1 MALLRFSHSKL
12 NLFYMLNLPFNHTVA
27 LIIITVVVS
36 LLAFSNQKLMSRL
49 IFWPPAMQKGQY
61 DRFITHGFVH
71 ADGAHLLFNM
81 ITLFFFGSVIES
93 FYRQYFFNL
102 GFALFYLGGL
112 IFAILPSYLK
122 HKNDFQWASLG
133 ASGAV
138 SAVLFAY
145 ILFEP
150 WKLIFVFFI
159 PVPAIIFAVLY
170 VAYSIWSGKRGNSHI
185 NHSAH
190 LWGAAYGVV
199 VTILIE
205 PRVIPHFLNKLAQLP
220 F

>member
-1 MALLRFSHSKL
+1 
-12 NLFYMLNLPFNHTVA
+12 MLNLPFNHTVT
-27 LIIITVVVS
+27 IVIITVIIS
-36 LLAFSNQKLMSRL
+36 LIAFSNAKVMNRL
-49 IFWPPAMQKGQY
+49 IFWPPAIQKGQY
-61 DRFITHGFVH
+61 DRFISHGFIH
-71 ADGAHLLFNM
+71 ADGTHLLFNM

-93 FYRQYFFNL
+93 FYRQYLYEL
-102 GFALFYLGGL
+102 GFILFYLGGL
-112 IFAILPSYLK
+112 IAAIIPSYLK
-122 HKNDFQWASLG
+122 YKNDHRWASLG

-170 VAYSIWSGKRGNSHI
+170 VAYSVWSGKKGNSNV

-190 LWGAAYGVV
+190 LWGAAYGVLI
-199 VTILIE
+199 TILIE
-205 PRVIPHFLNKLAQLP
+205 PRLIPHFFSKLSELP

>member
-1 MALLRFSHSKL
+1 MSLFS
-12 NLFYMLNLPFNHTVA
+12 NHT
-27 LIIITVVVS
+27 LFIIIITVVVS
-36 LLAFSNQKLMSRL
+36 LLAWQSPQLMQRL
-49 IFWPPAMQKGQY
+49 IFYPPAVQRGQV
-61 DRFITHGFVH
+61 DRFVTHGFIH

-81 ITLFFFGSVIES
+81 ITLFFFGNIIES
-93 FYRQYFFNL
+93 FYRQFFYDM
-102 GFALFYLGGL
+102 GFVLFYLGGL
-112 IFAILPSYLK
+112 IVAILPSYLK
-122 HKNDFQWASLG
+122 HRHDVHWASLG

-145 ILFEP
+145 ILFQP
-150 WKLIFVFFI
+150 WNLIFVFFI

-170 VAYSIWSGKRGNSHI
+170 VAYSIWSGKRGNSNI

-199 VTILIE
+199 VTILLE
-205 PRVIPHFLNKLAQLP
+205 PRVIPHFLNQLTKLP

>member
-1 MALLRFSHSKL
+1 MFH
-12 NLFYMLNLPFNHTVA
+12 LPFNHSIT
-27 LIIITVVVS
+27 LIIITVIVS
-36 LLAFSNQKLMSRL
+36 LLAFSNQAVMNRL

-71 ADGAHLLFNM
+71 ADGTHLLFNM
-81 ITLFFFGSVIES
+81 ITLFFFGSAIEQ
-93 FYRQYFFNL
+93 FYRQYAFNM
-102 GFALFYLGGL
+102 GFVLFYLGAL
-112 IFAILPSYLK
+112 IFAILPSYIK
-122 HKNDFQWASLG
+122 HKNDYQWASLG

-145 ILFEP
+145 ILFKP
-150 WKLIFVFFI
+150 WSLILVFFI

-170 VAYSIWSGKRGNSHI
+170 VGYSIWSAKRTGQHI

-199 VTILIE
+199 VTILVN
-205 PRVIPHFLNKLAQLP
+205 PKVLPHFLSALTQLP

>member
-1 MALLRFSHSKL
+1 
-12 NLFYMLNLPFNHTVA
+12 MLGLPFNHTVT
-27 LIIITVVVS
+27 IILITVVIS
-36 LLAFSNQKLMSRL
+36 LIAFSNQKVMNRL
-49 IFWPPAMQKGQY
+49 LFWPPALSRGEY
-61 DRFITHGFVH
+61 DRFISHGFIH

-93 FYRQYFFNL
+93 FYRQYFFDM
-102 GFALFYLGGL
+102 GFVLFYLGGL
-112 IFAILPSYLK
+112 IAAIIPSYLK
-122 HKNDFQWASLG
+122 HKHDTHWASLG

-170 VAYSIWSGKRGNSHI
+170 VAYSIWSGKRGNSNI

-190 LWGAAYGVV
+190 LWGAAYGVIM
-199 VTILIE
+199 TIILE
-205 PRVIPHFLNKLAQLP
+205 PKLIPHFLSQLLNIP

>member
-1 MALLRFSHSKL
+1 
-12 NLFYMLNLPFNHTVA
+12 MLDLPFNHTVT
-27 LIIITVVVS
+27 LILITVIVS
-36 LLAFSNQKLMSRL
+36 LVAFSNQKVMSRL
-49 IFWPPAMQKGQY
+49 IFWPPAMPLGQY
-61 DRFITHGFVH
+61 DRFITHGFIH
-71 ADGAHLLFNM
+71 ADGAHLIFNM

-93 FYRQYFFNL
+93 FYRQYFFDL
-102 GFALFYLGGL
+102 GFVLFYLGGL
-112 IFAILPSYLK
+112 IVAIIPSYLK
-122 HKNDFQWASLG
+122 HKNDHRWASLG

-170 VAYSIWSGKRGNSHI
+170 VGYSIWSGKRGNSNI

-190 LWGAAYGVV
+190 LWGAAYGVII
-199 VTILIE
+199 TIILE
-205 PRVIPHFLNKLAQLP
+205 PRIVSHFMHKLMQLP

>member
-1 MALLRFSHSKL
+1 
-12 NLFYMLNLPFNHTVA
+12 MLGLPFNHTVT
-27 LIIITVVVS
+27 IILITVVIS
-36 LLAFSNQKLMSRL
+36 LIAFSNQKVMNRL
-49 IFWPPAMQKGQY
+49 LFWPPALSRGEY
-61 DRFITHGFVH
+61 DRFISHGFIH

-93 FYRQYFFNL
+93 FYRQYFFDM
-102 GFALFYLGGL
+102 GFVLFYLGGL
-112 IFAILPSYLK
+112 IAAIIPSYLK
-122 HKNDFQWASLG
+122 HKHDNHWASLG

-170 VAYSIWSGKRGNSHI
+170 VAYSIWSGKRGNSNI

-190 LWGAAYGVV
+190 LWGAAYGVIM
-199 VTILIE
+199 TIILE
-205 PRVIPHFLNKLAQLP
+205 PKLIPHFLSQLLNVP

>member
-1 MALLRFSHSKL
+1 
-12 NLFYMLNLPFNHTVA
+12 MLHLPFNHTIT
-27 LIIITVVVS
+27 IILITVMIS
-36 LLAFSNQKLMSRL
+36 LIAFSQRAVMDRL
-49 IFWPPAMQKGQY
+49 IFWPPAIQQKAQY
-61 DRFITHGFVH
+61 DRFITHGFIH
-71 ADGAHLLFNM
+71 ADGMHLLFNM
-81 ITLFFFGSVIES
+81 FTLFFFGSIIES
-93 FYRQYFFNL
+93 FYRQYLYDL
-102 GFALFYLGGL
+102 GFVLFYLGAL

-122 HKNDFQWASLG
+122 HKNDSRWASLG

-145 ILFEP
+145 ILFQP

-170 VAYSIWSGKRGNSHI
+170 VAYSIWSGKKGNSNI

-190 LWGAAYGVV
+190 LWGAAYGVIM
-199 VTILIE
+199 TIIIE
-205 PRVIPHFLNKLAQLP
+205 PKVIPHFFNQLMQFP

>member
-1 MALLRFSHSKL
+1 
-12 NLFYMLNLPFNHTVA
+12 MLDLPFNHTVC
-27 LIIITVVVS
+27 LILITVAVS
-36 LLAFSNQKLMSRL
+36 LIAFSNQKAMSRL
-49 IFWPPAMQKGQY
+49 IFWPPAMQRGQY

-71 ADGAHLLFNM
+71 ADGGHLIFNM

-93 FYRQYFFNL
+93 FYRQYFFDL
-102 GFALFYLGGL
+102 GFVLFYLGGL
-112 IFAILPSYLK
+112 IVAIIPSYLK
-122 HKNDFQWASLG
+122 HKNDHQWASLG

-170 VAYSIWSGKRGNSHI
+170 VAYSILSGKRGNSHI

-199 VTILIE
+199 MTIILE
-205 PRVIPHFLNKLAQLP
+205 PRLIPHFFNKLMQLP

>member
-1 MALLRFSHSKL
+1 
-12 NLFYMLNLPFNHTVA
+12 MLHLPFNHTIT
-27 LIIITVVVS
+27 IILITVVIS
-36 LLAFSNQKLMSRL
+36 LIAFSKRPVMDRL
-49 IFWPPAMQKGQY
+49 IFWPPAIQQKSQY
-61 DRFITHGFVH
+61 DRFISHGFIH
-71 ADGAHLLFNM
+71 ADGMHLLFNM
-81 ITLFFFGSVIES
+81 FTLFFFGSIIES
-93 FYRQYFFNL
+93 FYRQYLYDL
-102 GFALFYLGGL
+102 GFVLFYLGAL

-122 HKNDFQWASLG
+122 HKNDSQWASLG

-145 ILFEP
+145 ILFQP

-170 VAYSIWSGKRGNSHI
+170 VGYSIWSGKKGNSNI

-190 LWGAAYGVV
+190 LWGAAYGVIM
-199 VTILIE
+199 TIIIE
-205 PRVIPHFLNKLAQLP
+205 PKVIPHFFNQLMQLP

>member
-1 MALLRFSHSKL
+1 
-12 NLFYMLNLPFNHTVA
+12 MLGLPFNHTVT
-27 LIIITVVVS
+27 IILITVVIS
-36 LLAFSNQKLMSRL
+36 LIAFSNQKVMNRL
-49 IFWPPAMQKGQY
+49 LFWPPALQRGEY
-61 DRFITHGFVH
+61 DRFISHGFIH

-93 FYRQYFFNL
+93 FYRQYFFDM
-102 GFALFYLGGL
+102 GFVLFYLGGL
-112 IFAILPSYLK
+112 IAAIIPSYLK
-122 HKNDFQWASLG
+122 HKHDTHWASLG

-170 VAYSIWSGKRGNSHI
+170 VAYSIWSGKRGNSNI

-190 LWGAAYGVV
+190 LWGAAYGVIM
-199 VTILIE
+199 TIILE
-205 PRVIPHFLNKLAQLP
+205 PKLIPHFLSRLINIP

>member
-1 MALLRFSHSKL
+1 
-12 NLFYMLNLPFNHTVA
+12 MLHLPFNHTIT
-27 LIIITVVVS
+27 IILITVIIS
-36 LLAFSNQKLMSRL
+36 LIAFSNRQVLDRF
-49 IFWPPAMQKGQY
+49 IFWPPAIQQKSQY
-61 DRFITHGFVH
+61 DRFVTHGFIH
-71 ADGAHLLFNM
+71 ADGMHLLFNM
-81 ITLFFFGSVIES
+81 FTLFFFGSIIES
-93 FYRQYFFNL
+93 FYRQYLYDL
-102 GFALFYLGGL
+102 GFVLFYLGGL

-122 HKNDFQWASLG
+122 HKNDTRWASLG

-145 ILFEP
+145 ILFQP

-170 VAYSIWSGKRGNSHI
+170 VAYSIWSGKKGNSNI

-190 LWGAAYGVV
+190 LWGAAYGVIM
-199 VTILIE
+199 TIIIE
-205 PRVIPHFLNKLAQLP
+205 PRVVPHFFNQLMQLP

>member
-1 MALLRFSHSKL
+1 
-12 NLFYMLNLPFNHTVA
+12 MLGLPFNHTVT
-27 LIIITVVVS
+27 IILITVVIS
-36 LLAFSNQKLMSRL
+36 LIAFSNQKVMNRL
-49 IFWPPAMQKGQY
+49 LFWPPALSRGEY
-61 DRFITHGFVH
+61 DRFISHGFIH

-93 FYRQYFFNL
+93 FYRQYFFDM
-102 GFALFYLGGL
+102 GFVLFYLGGL
-112 IFAILPSYLK
+112 IAAIIPSYLK
-122 HKNDFQWASLG
+122 HKHDTHWASLG

-170 VAYSIWSGKRGNSHI
+170 VAYSIWSGKRGNSNI

-190 LWGAAYGVV
+190 LWGAAYGVIM
-199 VTILIE
+199 TISLE
-205 PRVIPHFLNKLAQLP
+205 PKLIPHFLSQLLNVP

>member
-1 MALLRFSHSKL
+1 
-12 NLFYMLNLPFNHTVA
+12 MLGLPFNHTVT
-27 LIIITVVVS
+27 IILITVVIS
-36 LLAFSNQKLMSRL
+36 LIAFSNQKVMNRL
-49 IFWPPAMQKGQY
+49 LFWPPALSRGEY
-61 DRFITHGFVH
+61 DRFISHGFIH

-81 ITLFFFGSVIES
+81 ITLFFFGSVIER
-93 FYRQYFFNL
+93 FYRQYFFDM
-102 GFALFYLGGL
+102 GFVLFYLGGL
-112 IFAILPSYLK
+112 IAAIIPSYLK
-122 HKNDFQWASLG
+122 HKHDTHWASLG

-170 VAYSIWSGKRGNSHI
+170 VAYSIWSDKRGNSNI

-190 LWGAAYGVV
+190 LWGAAYGVIM
-199 VTILIE
+199 TIILE
-205 PRVIPHFLNKLAQLP
+205 PKLIPHFLSQLLNVP